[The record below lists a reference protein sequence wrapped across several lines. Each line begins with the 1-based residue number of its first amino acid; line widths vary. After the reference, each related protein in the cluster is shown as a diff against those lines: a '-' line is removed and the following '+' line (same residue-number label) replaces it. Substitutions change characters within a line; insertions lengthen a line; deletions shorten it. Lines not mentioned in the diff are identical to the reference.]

1 MKNKKNPI
9 PMHSLPSPTILDN
22 GRRKH
27 LNGKNCT
34 DGHSKSTLIKWNKKV
49 TRDIVNG
56 RNVDRS
62 TPLDFAHVNSREA
75 KNQIIK

>member
-1 MKNKKNPI
+1 MATTENAAVNEKKKKNPI

-34 DGHSKSTLIKWNKKV
+34 DGHSKSTLIKWNKEV
-49 TRDIVNG
+49 LSFLSSD
-56 RNVDRS
+56 
-62 TPLDFAHVNSREA
+62 
-75 KNQIIK
+75 